1 MSTVTINSAE
11 IQDAIT
17 LIRDCFPSTSAEL
30 RTAISYTQT
39 ELEHVRTL
47 LKHRGGNDQRLIAD
61 ELNVLARL
69 ADLKLQLAREAA

>member
-1 MSTVTINSAE
+1 MTA
-11 IQDAIT
+11 AFAPT
-17 LIRDCFPSTSAEL
+17 LADAEL

-39 ELEHVRTL
+39 ELEHVRAL

-69 ADLKLQLAREAA
+69 ADLKLQMARESQ